1 MVQKEYLVSMKTKLE
16 LKDEQLDFTN
26 QIIVNLKHL
35 KKVFKDLNEE
45 EEIIGVD
52 NLLHQFYYRQEK
64 VMDEINEM
72 YGYGSY
78 KPENNQEAL

>member
-1 MVQKEYLVSMKTKLE
+1 MKTKLE
-16 LKDEQLDFTN
+16 LKDEQLHFTN
-26 QIIVNLKHL
+26 QIIVNLNHL
-35 KKVFKDLNEE
+35 KKVFKDLNEDK
-45 EEIIGVD
+45 EIIGVD

-78 KPENNQEAL
+78 KPEDNQKVLQS